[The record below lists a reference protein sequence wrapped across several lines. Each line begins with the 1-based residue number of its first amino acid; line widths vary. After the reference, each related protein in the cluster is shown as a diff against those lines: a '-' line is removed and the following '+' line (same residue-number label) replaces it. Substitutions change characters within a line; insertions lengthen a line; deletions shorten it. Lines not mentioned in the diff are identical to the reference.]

1 MAHSLSACV
10 IYLLG
15 GKKDEGGG
23 LNQARQDSGGA
34 PSREQLDA
42 WVQGCANA
50 DRESFRALFKHF
62 APRVKGYLKRLAT
75 DDAAAEEL
83 AQEVMLT
90 VWRKAAQFDPRQASA
105 STWIFRIARNRRID
119 MARRA
124 NKPDLDADEPMLQ
137 PVETEA
143 PDGAAHARDREARV
157 QAALKLLPDD
167 QVRLLRLAFFD
178 GFSHSEIAEK
188 EGVAL
193 GTVKSRIRL
202 AFGKLRGQLD
212 PGDI

>member
-1 MAHSLSACV
+1 M
-10 IYLLG
+10 
-15 GKKDEGGG
+15 
-23 LNQARQDSGGA
+23 NQARQDSEGA

-42 WVQGCANA
+42 WVQGCAAA
-50 DRESFRALFKHF
+50 DRDSFRALFQHY

-90 VWRKAAQFDPRQASA
+90 VWRKAAQFDPHQASA

-124 NKPDLDADEPMLQ
+124 NRPDLDADEPMFR
-137 PVETEA
+137 PVEQEA
-143 PDGAAHARDREARV
+143 PDRAAHARDREARV
-157 QAALKLLPDD
+157 QAALNLLPDD
-167 QVRLLRLAFFD
+167 QVQLLRLAFFD
-178 GFSHSEIAEK
+178 GLSHSEIAAK
-188 EGVAL
+188 EGLAL

-202 AFGKLRGQLD
+202 AFAKLRGQLD

>member
-1 MAHSLSACV
+1 MT
-10 IYLLG
+10 
-15 GKKDEGGG
+15 
-23 LNQARQDSGGA
+23 QAQNDSGAA

-42 WVQGCANA
+42 WVQGCARA
-50 DRESFRALFKHF
+50 DRECFKALFTYY

-83 AQEVMLT
+83 AQEVLLT
-90 VWRKAAQFDPRQASA
+90 VWRKAGQFDPRQASA

-143 PDGAAHARDREARV
+143 PDSAAHARDREARV
-157 QAALKLLPDD
+157 HEALKLLPDD

-178 GFSHSEIAEK
+178 GLSHSEIAEQ

-202 AFGKLRGQLD
+202 AFGKLRGQFD

>member
-1 MAHSLSACV
+1 MFE
-10 IYLLG
+10 YY
-15 GKKDEGGG
+15 
-23 LNQARQDSGGA
+23 
-34 PSREQLDA
+34 
-42 WVQGCANA
+42 
-50 DRESFRALFKHF
+50 

-90 VWRKAAQFDPRQASA
+90 VWRKAKQFDARQASA

-124 NKPDLDADEPMLQ
+124 KRPELDADEPLLQ
-137 PVETEA
+137 PVETQA
-143 PDGAAHARDREARV
+143 PDDAAHARDREDRV
-157 QAALKLLPDD
+157 RAALSCLPPD
-167 QVRLLRLAFFD
+167 QVDLLRLAFFD
-178 GFSHSEIAEK
+178 GLSHSEIAER
-188 EGVAL
+188 ENVPL

-202 AFGKLRGQLD
+202 AFAKLREQLD